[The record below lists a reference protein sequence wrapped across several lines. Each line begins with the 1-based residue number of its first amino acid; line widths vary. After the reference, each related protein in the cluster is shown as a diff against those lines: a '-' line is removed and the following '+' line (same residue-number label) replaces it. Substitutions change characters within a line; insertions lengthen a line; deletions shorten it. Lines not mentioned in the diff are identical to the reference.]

1 MDFELGRGACPNREL
16 GIWNR
21 SDLGWPF
28 LKGRPSDP
36 GLRMRKFGIECGL
49 LVPESGLGTEYLEL
63 RLMGLAYD
71 RCEVDDWRYA
81 KSGSRLIRMS

>member
-1 MDFELGRGACPNREL
+1 
-16 GIWNR
+16 
-21 SDLGWPF
+21 
-28 LKGRPSDP
+28 
-36 GLRMRKFGIECGL
+36 MRKFGIECGL

-71 RCEVDDWRYA
+71 WCEVDDWRYA